1 MSKLSRIKFSEE
13 LFRTIFFNSING
25 TIVID
30 NMGII
35 QTINPAV
42 EKLFGYTEEEI
53 SGKNISTLMNK
64 FDSKRHD
71 SYLEKYR
78 KTGEKKIIGIGRE
91 VNGLTKDGKII
102 PIHLSVNEIE
112 TNGQQIFIG
121 TIVDLSDKNKKEI
134 ELEKSRN
141 YFRAIFDSSIEA
153 ILIIDKFGIIQMA
166 NRATATIFGYNPSF
180 LKGKNVNLLMPA
192 EKAKHHDLYLKNY
205 LHTGKKKIIGIGR
218 EEEGQKKSG
227 ELFPLHLSV
236 SEFTV
241 GDQIFFMGII
251 HDLTEQKKVKQEILA
266 LNQKLE
272 EKVSERTE
280 ELSSAVN
287 QLLSSNEK
295 LNVEMRERAK
305 IEEELRTAY
314 SKEKE
319 LNELKSRFISM
330 ASHEFRTPLATIL
343 SSASIIGKYILEDQ
357 QPKRDKHINRIKS
370 TVKNLNNILED
381 FILLSKQEEGK
392 VEKNTEEFELY
403 SVYVGVIEDMSGI
416 LKESQKIN
424 YNFKELTFNVNLNKS
439 SLKNILYNLFSNAIK
454 YSDSDIEFRA
464 KHNDIEIEFEIQDF
478 GIGIPWNDQEYLFQR
493 FFRASNVIN
502 IQGTGLGLNIIN
514 QYLEMMNGSISFVS
528 KPGEGSTFTV
538 KIPL

>member
-1 MSKLSRIKFSEE
+1 MKFPEV
-13 LFRTIFFNSING
+13 LYKPIFFNSING
-25 TIVID
+25 TIIID
-30 NMGII
+30 IKGII
-35 QTINPAV
+35 LTVNPV
-42 EKLFGYTEEEI
+42 IELLFGYKEEELI
-53 SGKNISTLMNK
+53 GKNVKILMGSE
-64 FDSKRHD
+64 DSSKHD
-71 SYLEKYR
+71 FYLERYLT
-78 KTGEKKIIGIGRE
+78 TGKKKIIGIGRE
-91 VNGLTKDGKII
+91 ISGMTKNHETIPLHLSINEIKKDGN
-102 PIHLSVNEIE
+102 H
-112 TNGQQIFIG
+112 IFVG
-121 TIVDLSDKNKKEI
+121 TFVDLSERNKKEI

-141 YFRAIFDSSIEA
+141 YFKAIFDSSIES
-153 ILIIDKFGIIQMA
+153 ILIINKRGIIQMA
-166 NRATATIFGYNPSF
+166 NQATSTIFGYDPEF
-180 LKGKNVNLLMPA
+180 LEGKNVSILMA
-192 EKAKHHDLYLKNY
+192 SHHAKQHDKYLENY
-205 LHTGKKKIIGIGR
+205 LTTGIKKIIGIGR

-227 ELFPLHLSV
+227 ELFPLKLSV
-236 SEFTV
+236 SEFEV
-241 GDQIFFMGII
+241 VDQVYFMGII
-251 HDLTEQKKVKQEILA
+251 HDLSEQKRAKQEILD

-272 EKVSERTE
+272 EKVSDRTE

-287 QLLSSNEK
+287 QLLSTNEK
-295 LNVEMRERAK
+295 LNIEMKERAK
-305 IEEELRTAY
+305 IEEELRSAY

-343 SSASIIGKYILEDQ
+343 SSASIIGKYVLEDQ

-392 VEKNTEEFELY
+392 VEKNIEEFDLY
-403 SVYVGVIEDMSGI
+403 SAYKGVIDDMSGI

-424 YNFKELTFNVNLNKS
+424 YTFENTSLVVKMNKS

-454 YSDSDIEFRA
+454 YSDNDIDFRA
-464 KHNDIEIEFEIQDF
+464 KYNNEKIEFQIQDY

-528 KPGEGSTFTV
+528 EPGQGSTFTV
-538 KIPL
+538 KIPLQHG